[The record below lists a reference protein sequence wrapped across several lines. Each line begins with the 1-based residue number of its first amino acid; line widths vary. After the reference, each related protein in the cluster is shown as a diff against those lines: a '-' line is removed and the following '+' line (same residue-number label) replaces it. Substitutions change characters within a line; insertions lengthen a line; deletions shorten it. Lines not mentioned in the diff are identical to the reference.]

1 MDFACGEPFLFST
14 FVKWTYLS
22 VSSNQSGHIS
32 NDLCHLFFSW
42 QSTKLMILGI
52 THHTKLSLLRH
63 CFPVISC
70 FTMCYIWTCLLSH
83 FFFVSSNFSRS
94 VWAMTK
100 MLVHSVAL
108 MVPHKNLH
116 DLKKKM
122 EGLQSHSTSW
132 VDLNAVTIYP
142 LHFFTLNGDMRDSK
156 WFLSQLQ
163 ASLPGIQRAL
173 GALIL
178 IIKPSHCSE
187 LTSQS
192 FGHWKL
198 RALCIDM
205 SIHTSVHLLHYL
217 SNSESWEP

>member
-14 FVKWTYLS
+14 YVKWTYLS

-63 CFPVISC
+63 CFPVVSC

-83 FFFVSSNFSRS
+83 FFLSLQISADLYEPWLKCWFILSHWWSLIKIS
-94 VWAMTK
+94 MTW
-100 MLVHSVAL
+100 
-108 MVPHKNLH
+108 
-116 DLKKKM
+116 KKM

-187 LTSQS
+187 LTWQS